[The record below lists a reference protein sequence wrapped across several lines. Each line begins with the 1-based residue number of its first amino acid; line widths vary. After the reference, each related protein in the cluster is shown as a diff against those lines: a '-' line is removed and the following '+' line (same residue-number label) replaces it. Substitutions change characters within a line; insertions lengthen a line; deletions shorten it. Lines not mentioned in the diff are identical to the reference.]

1 MKNRK
6 ELISRIA
13 YAAGDI
19 YGGGAFIIVGLLV
32 LVYLT
37 NVEGFSGTLA
47 GSIVFIGKAWDAI
60 TDPFMGQLSDRTRS
74 RFGRRRI
81 FFLLGSLPVFAS
93 WVMLW
98 YGFGITGVAAKFIY
112 YTLAYIF
119 FSTSFTIVMVP
130 YNAILSDMVRDYNR
144 RSAFTGMRLGFS
156 AGAAILCATVP
167 ALITGAYT
175 DPKQGYLIMGLSFG
189 IVFAISWL
197 VVFLG
202 TWENETKPSPMISF
216 KEWLLVFK
224 NRSFRIYITVFIL
237 FQMAIDTVMTLA
249 VYFLTVSLQ
258 KEELFVPIMGTI
270 LVTQL
275 VFIGIFSYM
284 AQKTDKTTPAYI
296 SAGVWIAASI
306 AIVFLTPATPGILVI
321 VICSLIGVGSAGC
334 NLFSWAT
341 LPDIAD
347 VDELI
352 TGNRREGLYSGV
364 STFLRKLSGGVV
376 VGTLG
381 IALDVIGYSKEA
393 VSAGEIANITDWGIR
408 TLFCGIPVAFLVFSL
423 LFLRRYKLGRQ
434 EFGIMNTILKRFR
447 AGEKNIVIEG
457 EELRV
462 CQQLTGLPGNR
473 FFGLKQDPA
482 ITGLNLESFEEK

>member
-13 YAAGDI
+13 YASGDI
-19 YGGGAFIIVGLLV
+19 YGGGSFIIVGLLL

-37 NVEGFSGTLA
+37 NVVGFSGTLA

-81 FFLLGSLPVFAS
+81 FFLLGSIPVFAS

-98 YGFGITGVAAKFIY
+98 YGFGITGITAKFIY
-112 YTLAYIF
+112 FTLSYIF
-119 FSTSFTIVMVP
+119 FSTAFTIVMVP

-156 AGAAILCATVP
+156 AAAAILCATVP
-167 ALITGAYT
+167 ALITGAYA

-189 IVFAISWL
+189 MVFAISWL

-202 TWENETKPSPMISF
+202 TWEIETKPSPVIRF
-216 KEWLLVFK
+216 KDWLFVLK
-224 NRSFRIYITVFIL
+224 NRSFRIYVSVFIL

-249 VYFLTVSLQ
+249 VYFLTVSLRR
-258 KEELFVPIMGTI
+258 EELFVPIMGSI

-275 VFIGIFSYM
+275 IFIGIFSYL

-296 SAGVWIAASI
+296 SASVWIAASI

-321 VICSLIGVGSAGC
+321 CICTLIGVGSAGC
-334 NLFSWAT
+334 NLFSWSA

-352 TGNRREGLYSGV
+352 TGHRREGLYSGV

-376 VGTLG
+376 VGALG
-381 IALDVIGYSKEA
+381 VMLDVIGYSKEA
-393 VSAGEIANITDWGIR
+393 VSAGKIANITDWGIR
-408 TLFCGIPVAFLVFSL
+408 ILFCGIPVIFLLFSL
-423 LFLRRYKLGRQ
+423 LFLRKYKLGRK
-434 EFGIMNTILKRFR
+434 EFTIMSSILNRFR
-447 AGEKNIVIEG
+447 AGERNIVIEG

-462 CQQLTGLPGNR
+462 CQQLTGLNGDR
-473 FFGLKQDPA
+473 FFGIDQDPDQM
-482 ITGLNLESFEEK
+482 I

>member
-1 MKNRK
+1 MKNRN
-6 ELISRIA
+6 ELLSRIA
-13 YAAGDI
+13 YASGDI
-19 YGGGAFIIVGLLV
+19 YGGGAFIIVGLLF

-37 NVEGFSGTLA
+37 NVEGFSGTSA
-47 GSIVFIGKAWDAI
+47 GIIVFIGKAWDAI

-81 FFLLGSLPVFAS
+81 YFLLGSLPVFFS

-98 YGFGITGVAAKFIY
+98 YGFGITGSTARFLY

-156 AGAAILCATVP
+156 AAAAIFCATVP

-175 DPKQGYLIMGLSFG
+175 DPKQAYLVMGLSFG
-189 IVFAISWL
+189 ALFAISWL
-197 VVFLG
+197 AVFFG
-202 TWENETKPSPMISF
+202 TWENQIKPVAAVSI
-216 KEWLLVFK
+216 KDWLSVIK
-224 NRSFRIYITVFIL
+224 NRSFRIYVIIFIL
-237 FQMAIDTVMTLA
+237 CQMAIDTVMTLA

-258 KEELFVPIMGTI
+258 KEGLFVMIMGSI
-270 LVTQL
+270 LATQL
-275 VFIGIFSYM
+275 IFIGIFSHV

-296 SAGVWIAASI
+296 SAGVWIAASFVVI
-306 AIVFLTPATPGILVI
+306 FFSNATPDFII
-321 VICSLIGVGSAGC
+321 ISTCALIGVGSAGL
-334 NLFSWAT
+334 NLFSWSA

-352 TGNRREGLYSGV
+352 TGRRREGLYAGV

-376 VGTLG
+376 VGALG

-393 VSAGEIANITDWGIR
+393 LSAGIISPTTDWGIR
-408 TLFCGIPVAFLVFSL
+408 ILFCALPFTFLIL
-423 LFLRRYKLGRQ
+423 ALIFLRKYKLGRK
-434 EFGIMNTILKRFR
+434 EFDIMSKTLNRYR
-447 AGEKNIVIEG
+447 AGETDISIEG

-462 CQQLTGLPGNR
+462 CRQLTGLKDGG
-473 FFGLKQDPA
+473 FFGFDRISDPE
-482 ITGLNLESFEEK
+482 INS

>member
-13 YAAGDI
+13 YACGDI
-19 YGGGAFIIVGLLV
+19 YGGGAFIIIGLLL

-37 NVEGFSGTLA
+37 NVVGFSGTLA
-47 GSIVFIGKAWDAI
+47 GIILFIGKAWDAI
-60 TDPFMGQLSDRTRS
+60 IDPFMGQLSDRTRS

-81 FFLLGSLPVFAS
+81 FFLLGGLPVFAS

-98 YGFGITGVAAKFIY
+98 YCFGITGTTAKFIY
-112 YTLAYIF
+112 YTLSFIF
-119 FSTSFTIVMVP
+119 FSTAFTIVMVP

-156 AGAAILCATVP
+156 AAAAILCATVP

-175 DPKQGYLIMGLSFG
+175 DPKRGYLIMGLSFG
-189 IVFAISWL
+189 LVFAMSWL

-202 TWENETKPSPMISF
+202 TWENTTKPSPVTSF
-216 KEWLLVFK
+216 KDWFFVLK
-224 NRSFRIYITVFIL
+224 NRSFRIYVTVFIL

-258 KEELFVPIMGTI
+258 KDELFVPIMGSI

-275 VFIGIFSYM
+275 VFIVVFS
-284 AQKTDKTTPAYI
+284 YI
-296 SAGVWIAASI
+296 SASVWIAASI
-306 AIVFLTPATPGILVI
+306 GIVFLTPATPGILVI
-321 VICSLIGVGSAGC
+321 SICSLIGVGSAGC
-334 NLFSWAT
+334 NLFSWSA

-352 TGNRREGLYSGV
+352 TGHRREGLYAGV

-376 VGTLG
+376 VGALG

-393 VSAGEIANITDWGIR
+393 VSVGKISNITDWGIR
-408 TLFCGIPVAFLVFSL
+408 ILFCGIPIAFLISSL
-423 LFLRRYKLGRQ
+423 LFLRKYKLGSQ
-434 EFGIMNTILKRFR
+434 EFTIMSTILNRFR
-447 AGEKNIVIEG
+447 EGERNIAIEG

-462 CQQLTGLPGNR
+462 CQQLTGLNGDR
-473 FFGLKQDPA
+473 FFGIDQDPDQM
-482 ITGLNLESFEEK
+482 I

>member
-1 MKNRK
+1 MKDRK
-6 ELISRIA
+6 ELLSRMA
-13 YAAGDI
+13 YACGDI
-19 YGGGAFIIVGLLV
+19 YGGGAFIIVGLLL

-37 NVEGFSGTLA
+37 NVEGFSGTSA
-47 GSIVFIGKAWDAI
+47 GIIIFIGKAWDAI

-81 FFLLGSLPVFAS
+81 YFLLGSLPVFFS

-98 YGFGITGVAAKFIY
+98 YGFGITDSTAKFIY

-119 FSTSFTIVMVP
+119 FSMAFTIVMVP

-156 AGAAILCATVP
+156 AAAAIFCATVP

-175 DPKQGYLIMGLSFG
+175 DPKQAYLIMGLTFG
-189 IVFAISWL
+189 ALFAICWI

-202 TWENETKPSPMISF
+202 TWENQMKPVPAVSI
-216 KEWLLVFK
+216 KDWLSVIK
-224 NRSFRIYITVFIL
+224 NRSFRTYVTIFIL
-237 FQMAIDTVMTLA
+237 CQMAIDTVMTLA

-258 KEELFVPIMGTI
+258 KEELFVPIMGSI
-270 LVTQL
+270 LATQL
-275 VFIGIFSYM
+275 VFIGIFSQV

-296 SAGVWIAASI
+296 SAGVWIAASFAVI
-306 AIVFLTPATPGILVI
+306 FFSNATPAFI
-321 VICSLIGVGSAGC
+321 VIATCSLIGVGSAGL
-334 NLFSWAT
+334 NLFSWSA

-352 TGNRREGLYSGV
+352 TGRRREGLYAGV
-364 STFLRKLSGGVV
+364 STFMRKLSGGVV
-376 VGTLG
+376 VGVLG
-381 IALDVIGYSKEA
+381 VALDVIGYSKEA
-393 VSAGEIANITDWGIR
+393 LSAGNISPATDWGIR
-408 TLFCGIPVAFLVFSL
+408 ILFCALPFTFLIFAL

-434 EFGIMNTILKRFR
+434 EFNIMSNILNRYR
-447 AGEKNIVIEG
+447 AGETDISIEG

-462 CQQLTGLPGNR
+462 CQQLTGLKDGR
-473 FFGLKQDPA
+473 FFRTDSGPDQE
-482 ITGLNLESFEEK
+482 IHS

>member
-6 ELISRIA
+6 ELLSRIA
-13 YAAGDI
+13 YASGDI
-19 YGGGAFIIVGLLV
+19 YGGGSFIIVGLLF

-37 NVEGFSGTLA
+37 NVEGFSGTSA
-47 GSIVFIGKAWDAI
+47 GIIVFIGKAWDAI

-81 FFLLGSLPVFAS
+81 YFLLGSLPVFFS

-98 YGFGITGVAAKFIY
+98 HGFGITGGTARFLY

-119 FSTSFTIVMVP
+119 FSMAFTVVMVP

-156 AGAAILCATVP
+156 AAGAILCATVP
-167 ALITGAYT
+167 AMITGAYE
-175 DPKQGYLIMGLSFG
+175 DPKQAYLIMGLTFG
-189 IVFAISWL
+189 ALFAICWL
-197 VVFLG
+197 VVFFG
-202 TWENETKPSPMISF
+202 TWENQMKPVLAVSI
-216 KEWLLVFK
+216 KDWLSVIR
-224 NRSFRIYITVFIL
+224 NRSFRTYVTIFIL
-237 FQMAIDTVMTLA
+237 CQMAIDTVMTLA

-258 KEELFVPIMGTI
+258 KEELFAIIMGSI
-270 LVTQL
+270 LATQL
-275 VFIGIFSYM
+275 VFIGIFSHV

-296 SAGVWIAASI
+296 SAGVWIAASFAVI
-306 AIVFLTPATPGILVI
+306 FFSSSTPGFII
-321 VICSLIGVGSAGC
+321 ISTCALIGVGSAGL
-334 NLFSWAT
+334 NLFSWSA

-352 TGNRREGLYSGV
+352 TGRRREGLYAGV

-376 VGTLG
+376 VGVLG

-393 VSAGEIANITDWGIR
+393 LSAGNISPVTDWGIR
-408 TLFCGIPVAFLVFSL
+408 LLFCALPFTFLIFAL
-423 LFLRRYKLGRQ
+423 LFLRKYKLGRQ
-434 EFGIMNTILKRFR
+434 EFNIMSKILNRYR
-447 AGEKNIVIEG
+447 AGETDISLEG

-462 CQQLTGLPGNR
+462 CRQLTGLKDDR
-473 FFGLKQDPA
+473 FFRSDQDSDLL
-482 ITGLNLESFEEK
+482 IDSK

>member
-1 MKNRK
+1 MKKRK

-13 YAAGDI
+13 YACGDI
-19 YGGGAFIIVGLLV
+19 YGGGAFIIIGLLL

-37 NVEGFSGTLA
+37 NVVGFSGTLA
-47 GSIVFIGKAWDAI
+47 GIILFIGKAWDAI
-60 TDPFMGQLSDRTRS
+60 IDPFMGQLSDRTRS

-81 FFLLGSLPVFAS
+81 FFLLGGLPVFAS

-98 YGFGITGVAAKFIY
+98 YCFGITGTTAKFIY
-112 YTLAYIF
+112 YTLSFIF
-119 FSTSFTIVMVP
+119 FSTAFTIVMVP

-156 AGAAILCATVP
+156 AAAAILCATVP

-189 IVFAISWL
+189 LVFAMSWL

-202 TWENETKPSPMISF
+202 TWENTTKPSPVTSF
-216 KEWLLVFK
+216 KDWFFVLK
-224 NRSFRIYITVFIL
+224 NRSFRIYVTVFIL

-258 KEELFVPIMGTI
+258 KEALFVPIMGSI

-275 VFIGIFSYM
+275 VFIVVFSYI
-284 AQKTDKTTPAYI
+284 AQKTNKATPAYI
-296 SAGVWIAASI
+296 SASVWITASI
-306 AIVFLTPATPGILVI
+306 GIVFLTPATPGILVI
-321 VICSLIGVGSAGC
+321 SICSLIGVGSAGC
-334 NLFSWAT
+334 NLFSWSA

-352 TGNRREGLYSGV
+352 TGHRREGLYSGV

-376 VGTLG
+376 VGALG

-393 VSAGEIANITDWGIR
+393 VSAGKIANITDWGIR
-408 TLFCGIPVAFLVFSL
+408 ILFCGIPIAFLISSL
-423 LFLRRYKLGRQ
+423 LFLRKYKLGSQ
-434 EFGIMNTILKRFR
+434 EFTIMSTILNRFR
-447 AGEKNIVIEG
+447 EGERNIAIEG

-462 CQQLTGLPGNR
+462 CQQLTGLNGDR
-473 FFGLKQDPA
+473 FFGIDQDPDQM
-482 ITGLNLESFEEK
+482 I

>member
-6 ELISRIA
+6 ELLSRIA
-13 YAAGDI
+13 YASGDI
-19 YGGGAFIIVGLLV
+19 YGGGSFIIVGLLL

-37 NVEGFSGTLA
+37 NVEGFSGTSA
-47 GSIVFIGKAWDAI
+47 GIIIFIGKAWDAI

-81 FFLLGSLPVFAS
+81 YFLLGSLPVFFS

-98 YGFGITGVAAKFIY
+98 YGFGITGSTAKFLY

-156 AGAAILCATVP
+156 AAAAIICATVP
-167 ALITGAYT
+167 ALITGAYA
-175 DPKQGYLIMGLSFG
+175 DSKQAYLIMGLTFG
-189 IVFAISWL
+189 ALFAICWL
-197 VVFLG
+197 AVFFG
-202 TWENETKPSPMISF
+202 TWENQIKPVAAVSIRD
-216 KEWLLVFK
+216 WLSVIK
-224 NRSFRIYITVFIL
+224 NRSFRIYVIIFIL
-237 FQMAIDTVMTLA
+237 CQMAIDTVMTLA

-258 KEELFVPIMGTI
+258 KEELFVMIMGSI
-270 LVTQL
+270 LATQL
-275 VFIGIFSYM
+275 IFIGIFSHV

-296 SAGVWIAASI
+296 SAGVWITACFAVIFFSNT
-306 AIVFLTPATPGILVI
+306 TPDFI
-321 VICSLIGVGSAGC
+321 VISTCALIGVGSAGL
-334 NLFSWAT
+334 NLFSWSA

-352 TGNRREGLYSGV
+352 TGRRREGLYAGV
-364 STFLRKLSGGVV
+364 STFMRKLSGGVV
-376 VGTLG
+376 VGVLG

-393 VSAGEIANITDWGIR
+393 LSAGTISPATDWGIR
-408 TLFCGIPVAFLVFSL
+408 ILFCALPFIFLIFAL
-423 LFLRRYKLGRQ
+423 LFLRKYKLGRQ
-434 EFGIMNTILKRFR
+434 EFNIMSKILNRYR
-447 AGEKNIVIEG
+447 AGETDISIEG

-462 CQQLTGLPGNR
+462 CRQLTGLKDSGFLGIDR
-473 FFGLKQDPA
+473 GSEQEIHSK
-482 ITGLNLESFEEK
+482 